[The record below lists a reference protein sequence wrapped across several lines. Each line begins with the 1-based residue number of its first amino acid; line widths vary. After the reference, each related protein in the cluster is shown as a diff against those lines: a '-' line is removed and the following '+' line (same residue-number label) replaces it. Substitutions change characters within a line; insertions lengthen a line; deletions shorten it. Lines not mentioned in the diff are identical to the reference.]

1 MRLPLW
7 MGNVICAF
15 VGHQKPVLLGEVP
28 EKEGP
33 PYAGWIAHECPRCK
47 YRYLTPPEPKL

>member
-1 MRLPLW
+1 MRIPLW
-7 MGNVICAF
+7 LGNVICAF

-28 EKEGP
+28 AKEGP